1 MENEALDIASIAYG
15 ALEEK
20 KGENIKVIK
29 ITDISTIA
37 DYFIVVNGNNPS
49 QLRAMHDEVED
60 RLSKSGYEPK
70 RIEGIRS
77 DSWILLD
84 YGDVIIH
91 IFSKE
96 DREFYDL
103 ERIWIDGQ
111 VVDSKDLL
119 QKVNA

>member
-1 MENEALDIASIAYG
+1 MENESFEIARIAFD

-20 KGENIKVIK
+20 KGENIKVIE
-29 ITDISTIA
+29 ISEISTIA
-37 DYFIVVNGNNPS
+37 DYFIVVNGNNPA
-49 QLRAMHDEVED
+49 QLRALQEEVED
-60 RLSKSGYEPK
+60 KLSKKGYEPK

-103 ERIWIDGQ
+103 ERIWVDGKQ
-111 VVDSKDLL
+111 INKEDLM
-119 QKVNA
+119 QEVSA

>member
-111 VVDSKDLL
+111 VVDSKELL